1 MVSVSVCLFPSCSL
15 PPPLSLSLSIS
26 LFLCTTASLSLCVF
40 SNFVVQLPWHVLKDK
55 PAFDVIKLSPPLP
68 SIFFLFLT
76 VSLSDV
82 GTECFCTSGCNNTV
96 CTLNTSTSYCYTHV
110 SNSTVE
116 HGCKYVERNTIS
128 CLKEDIWL
136 PLLNGFFSRCCTKD
150 FCNQCP
156 EVTTNLCSNID
167 NSLNIRNQIPNC
179 TMTCLTTTSTQ
190 FGEFVH
196 AFKIHTCL
204 WYWISHA
211 WLFSFLFLF

>member
-15 PPPLSLSLSIS
+15 PPLSLSLSLS

-82 GTECFCTSGCNNTV
+82 GTKCFCTSGCNHTV
-96 CTLNTSTSYCYTHV
+96 CTLNTSTSYCYTDI
-110 SNSTVE
+110 SNSTIK
-116 HGCKYVERNTIS
+116 HGCYFTDNHVQGCQHKDEWLLLLGTI
-128 CLKEDIWL
+128 I
-136 PLLNGFFSRCCTKD
+136 SRCCTED

-156 EVTTNLCSNID
+156 EVTELCPKVGNNLTIS
-167 NSLNIRNQIPNC
+167 NQIPNC
-179 TMTCLTTTSTQ
+179 TMTCLTTSSTQ

-196 AFKIHTCL
+196 AFKIRMCL
-204 WYWISHA
+204 WY
-211 WLFSFLFLF
+211 